1 MISSWLLIFRLNNQE
16 SLEDGQKTNIK
27 NSFMAWNYMEK
38 IGKKSKPS
46 SKQDHQHKSDHMLRN
61 ILSKWKKL
69 ERWRIRIKVKSSK
82 THRLLSPKL
91 RILLVL
97 LKLDRKMEKKV
108 RKVAFLFSWK
118 ELLTTYTYIK
128 IREKHLIS
136 GTCWLTL
143 QEYRKLNHASWFL
156 FRKNRIVLNYNL
168 TTN

>member
-1 MISSWLLIFRLNNQE
+1 
-16 SLEDGQKTNIK
+16 
-27 NSFMAWNYMEK
+27 MEK

-61 ILSKWKKL
+61 ILSKLKKL

-91 RILLVL
+91 RTLLVL
-97 LKLDRKMEKKV
+97 VKLDRKMEKKV

-136 GTCWLTL
+136 GTC
-143 QEYRKLNHASWFL
+143 
-156 FRKNRIVLNYNL
+156 
-168 TTN
+168 